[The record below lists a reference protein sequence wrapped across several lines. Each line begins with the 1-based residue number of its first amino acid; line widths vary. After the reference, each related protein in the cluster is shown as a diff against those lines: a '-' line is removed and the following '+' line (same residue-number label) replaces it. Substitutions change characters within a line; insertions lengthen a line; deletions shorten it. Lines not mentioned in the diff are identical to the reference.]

1 MKPINNSNSI
11 QQSNEMLL
19 YNTFKFYFEIDL
31 ENNIMPIDNAKNS
44 LNTFLNN
51 DNNDY
56 IQILQENITQEN
68 LKTLKSSKEYL
79 TLLHIQYLGENEQVF
94 GKGFQQALKEKSH
107 LKLWYE
113 IRYNSNSK
121 NDKGIAIKRFK
132 QSNLFGLYENNDI
145 NDKIFQSL
153 CDNVQIKTKDLNQDK
168 VSLNESMIFFEFLNI
183 AESSKSQTYYESI
196 IKKEEEIKK
205 NFTDNSF
212 PLSQSLVS
220 ITQPFLNTMKQYYIQ
235 ENNPSLKIE
244 SIYIIQKSKDKPN
257 VTDNIATINKRMQ
270 QNNSSF
276 FIFYP
281 QSIGDIAL
289 QIRQKFNSTL
299 YLIVCKDTKIDCTY
313 LGTHSRLYLS
323 DFKDKQSTNYFLGTE
338 IKNDTESAQE
348 PTLSQKDDYLELDK
362 NGDDIADYQQ
372 EYIFKNAEP
381 ILTIQ
386 KHQSNILLYNTGF
399 SKQNH
404 IISNEINKNQKVN
417 KLGIKLK
424 LKEEKSHSTD
434 CSKEGNFT
442 LYINELYI
450 YCSNQHSSIQHNHNN
465 ETNSNE
471 SNNSIQDSH
480 NSQGQPII
488 YLLNCE
494 NRKTYQ
500 INLQE
505 NKDNNGNTK
514 TDKAGN
520 ISYSATLSTE
530 LNLDDTPLANV
541 TTKLILSC
549 NDLVTQNYSTYDI
562 HKITGVGIISVN
574 NQIKKQAKAGKGI
587 TYKNILHLKQTTTL
601 DEKIDNTDSILEV
614 RINNIQKPIKIDTAL
629 ECEAIYYGYNL
640 VKWAYMILPTK
651 DYNPNKT
658 GLIKDE
664 HYYELPSD
672 TYKGNIITFNPKE
685 YLQSLQS
692 HQTSSQSPNSKAQ
705 TNNSQPSSNS
715 QTTNPPNYS
724 QQLQHLTQGDYTLV
738 IFAYLRSPAYKARN
752 YTTHTKLDYKPPL
765 SLQFNGKEL
774 QILEWGEV
782 KRDKS
787 FKLNPL
793 NLSNPKAFIT
803 ESKDYQIKLD
813 TIPMIIRPRDSYMLN
828 ITDTHNS
835 NQATITN
842 TNTQNIINPEIFIDD
857 DFCKLIHILQ
867 QYKNQ
872 YKASEVK
879 LEVGYE
885 NISNYYV
892 DSEGYIQGAGFKLP
906 TDSKGNDVKI
916 NLANF
921 IEHGEIGKI
930 RAIILHRTMSKSA
943 QSSIDWWQNH
953 KAKGAGTHFMIDKDG
968 TIYQCATLYKTTW
981 HVGARKKGITITNNT
996 SIGIEVV
1003 AWYDD
1008 KTHKWDEATREQKI
1022 ALRKIIKILLKHYN
1036 LTENDI
1042 YEHDKIANKTAG
1054 EGANLYIKGEK

>member
-1 MKPINNSNSI
+1 
-11 QQSNEMLL
+11 
-19 YNTFKFYFEIDL
+19 
-31 ENNIMPIDNAKNS
+31 MPIDNAKNS

-56 IQILQENITQEN
+56 IQITQEN

-121 NDKGIAIKRFK
+121 NDKSIAIKRFK

-651 DYNPNKT
+651 DYNPNTT

-724 QQLQHLTQGDYTLV
+724 QQLQYLTQGDYTLV

>member
-1 MKPINNSNSI
+1 
-11 QQSNEMLL
+11 
-19 YNTFKFYFEIDL
+19 
-31 ENNIMPIDNAKNS
+31 
-44 LNTFLNN
+44 
-51 DNNDY
+51 
-56 IQILQENITQEN
+56 
-68 LKTLKSSKEYL
+68 SKEYL

-121 NDKGIAIKRFK
+121 NDKSIAIKRFK

-651 DYNPNKT
+651 DYNPNTT

-724 QQLQHLTQGDYTLV
+724 QQLQYLTQGDYTLV

>member
-1 MKPINNSNSI
+1 M
-11 QQSNEMLL
+11 
-19 YNTFKFYFEIDL
+19 
-31 ENNIMPIDNAKNS
+31 
-44 LNTFLNN
+44 
-51 DNNDY
+51 
-56 IQILQENITQEN
+56 
-68 LKTLKSSKEYL
+68 
-79 TLLHIQYLGENEQVF
+79 
-94 GKGFQQALKEKSH
+94 
-107 LKLWYE
+107 
-113 IRYNSNSK
+113 
-121 NDKGIAIKRFK
+121 
-132 QSNLFGLYENNDI
+132 
-145 NDKIFQSL
+145 
-153 CDNVQIKTKDLNQDK
+153 QIKTKDLNQDK

-651 DYNPNKT
+651 DYNPNTT

-724 QQLQHLTQGDYTLV
+724 QQLQYLTQGDYTLV

>member
-1 MKPINNSNSI
+1 M
-11 QQSNEMLL
+11 
-19 YNTFKFYFEIDL
+19 
-31 ENNIMPIDNAKNS
+31 
-44 LNTFLNN
+44 
-51 DNNDY
+51 
-56 IQILQENITQEN
+56 
-68 LKTLKSSKEYL
+68 
-79 TLLHIQYLGENEQVF
+79 
-94 GKGFQQALKEKSH
+94 
-107 LKLWYE
+107 
-113 IRYNSNSK
+113 
-121 NDKGIAIKRFK
+121 
-132 QSNLFGLYENNDI
+132 
-145 NDKIFQSL
+145 
-153 CDNVQIKTKDLNQDK
+153 QIKTKDLNQDK

-574 NQIKKQAKAGKGI
+574 NQIKK
-587 TYKNILHLKQTTTL
+587 
-601 DEKIDNTDSILEV
+601 
-614 RINNIQKPIKIDTAL
+614 
-629 ECEAIYYGYNL
+629 
-640 VKWAYMILPTK
+640 
-651 DYNPNKT
+651 
-658 GLIKDE
+658 
-664 HYYELPSD
+664 
-672 TYKGNIITFNPKE
+672 
-685 YLQSLQS
+685 
-692 HQTSSQSPNSKAQ
+692 TS
-705 TNNSQPSSNS
+705 
-715 QTTNPPNYS
+715 
-724 QQLQHLTQGDYTLV
+724 
-738 IFAYLRSPAYKARN
+738 
-752 YTTHTKLDYKPPL
+752 
-765 SLQFNGKEL
+765 
-774 QILEWGEV
+774 
-782 KRDKS
+782 
-787 FKLNPL
+787 
-793 NLSNPKAFIT
+793 
-803 ESKDYQIKLD
+803 
-813 TIPMIIRPRDSYMLN
+813 
-828 ITDTHNS
+828 
-835 NQATITN
+835 
-842 TNTQNIINPEIFIDD
+842 
-857 DFCKLIHILQ
+857 
-867 QYKNQ
+867 
-872 YKASEVK
+872 
-879 LEVGYE
+879 
-885 NISNYYV
+885 
-892 DSEGYIQGAGFKLP
+892 
-906 TDSKGNDVKI
+906 
-916 NLANF
+916 
-921 IEHGEIGKI
+921 
-930 RAIILHRTMSKSA
+930 
-943 QSSIDWWQNH
+943 
-953 KAKGAGTHFMIDKDG
+953 
-968 TIYQCATLYKTTW
+968 
-981 HVGARKKGITITNNT
+981 
-996 SIGIEVV
+996 
-1003 AWYDD
+1003 
-1008 KTHKWDEATREQKI
+1008 
-1022 ALRKIIKILLKHYN
+1022 
-1036 LTENDI
+1036 
-1042 YEHDKIANKTAG
+1042 
-1054 EGANLYIKGEK
+1054 

>member
-56 IQILQENITQEN
+56 IQITQEN

-121 NDKGIAIKRFK
+121 NDKSIAIKRFK

-724 QQLQHLTQGDYTLV
+724 QQLQYLTQGDYTLV

-1042 YEHDKIANKTAG
+1042 
-1054 EGANLYIKGEK
+1054 

>member
-1 MKPINNSNSI
+1 
-11 QQSNEMLL
+11 
-19 YNTFKFYFEIDL
+19 
-31 ENNIMPIDNAKNS
+31 
-44 LNTFLNN
+44 
-51 DNNDY
+51 
-56 IQILQENITQEN
+56 ITQEN

-121 NDKGIAIKRFK
+121 NDKSIAIKRFK

-651 DYNPNKT
+651 DYNPNTT

-724 QQLQHLTQGDYTLV
+724 QQLQYLTQGDYTLV